1 MCTQSQLN
9 ILLKKISEI
18 YKSVYGEKL
27 VRVILYGSYARG
39 DFSDDSDLDV
49 VALVHGDR
57 MKLQEQLKKVWDQ
70 TCDLELE
77 YEMVLS
83 SAVIPYEEFEKY
95 REDLPYYRNI
105 ANEGV
110 NVVAS

>member
-1 MCTQSQLN
+1 MCTKSQLN
-9 ILLKKISEI
+9 VLLKKISDI
-18 YKSVYGEKL
+18 YRSVYGDQL
-27 VRVILYGSYARG
+27 VRVVLYGSYARG
-39 DFSDDSDLDV
+39 DYADDSDLDV

-57 MKLQEQLKKVWDQ
+57 KKLQDQLRIVWDQ

-83 SAVIPYEEFEKY
+83 PAVIPYEEFEKY
-95 REDLPYYRNI
+95 REDIPYYRNI

-110 NVVAS
+110 TVVA

>member
-1 MCTQSQLN
+1 MCTKSQLN
-9 ILLKKISEI
+9 VLLKKISDI
-18 YKSVYGEKL
+18 YRSVYGDQL
-27 VRVILYGSYARG
+27 VRVVLYGSYARE
-39 DFSDDSDLDV
+39 DYADDSDLDV

-57 MKLQEQLKKVWDQ
+57 KKLQDQLRIVWDQ

-83 SAVIPYEEFEKY
+83 PAVIPYEEFEKY
-95 REDLPYYRNI
+95 REDIPYYRNI

-110 NVVAS
+110 TVVA

>member
-1 MCTQSQLN
+1 MCTKSQLN
-9 ILLKKISEI
+9 VLLKKISDI
-18 YKSVYGEKL
+18 YRSVYGDQL
-27 VRVILYGSYARG
+27 VRVVLYGSYARG
-39 DFSDDSDLDV
+39 DYADDSDLDV

-57 MKLQEQLKKVWDQ
+57 KKLQDQLRTVWDQ

-83 SAVIPYEEFEKY
+83 PAVIPYEEFEKY
-95 REDLPYYRNI
+95 REDIPYYRNI

-110 NVVAS
+110 TVVA

>member
-9 ILLKKISEI
+9 IVLKKISEI

-39 DFSDDSDLDV
+39 DFSEGSDLDV

-57 MKLQEQLKKVWDQ
+57 LKLQEQLKNVWDQ

-83 SAVIPYEEFEKY
+83 PAVIPYEEFEKY

-105 ANEGV
+105 ASEGV
-110 NVVAS
+110 NVVA

>member
-1 MCTQSQLN
+1 MCTKSQLN
-9 ILLKKISEI
+9 VLLKKISDI
-18 YKSVYGEKL
+18 YRSVYGDQL
-27 VRVILYGSYARG
+27 VRVMLYGSYARG
-39 DFSDDSDLDV
+39 DYADDSDLDV

-57 MKLQEQLKKVWDQ
+57 KKLQDQLRIVWDQ

-83 SAVIPYEEFEKY
+83 PAVIPYEEFEKY
-95 REDLPYYRNI
+95 REDIPYYRNI

-110 NVVAS
+110 TVVA